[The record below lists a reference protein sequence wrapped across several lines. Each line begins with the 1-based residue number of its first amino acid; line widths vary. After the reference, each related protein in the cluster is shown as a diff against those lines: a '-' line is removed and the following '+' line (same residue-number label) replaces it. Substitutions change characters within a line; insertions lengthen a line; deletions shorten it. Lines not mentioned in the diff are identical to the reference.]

1 MTGFLSHSSQTS
13 LIICSTS
20 DVILNEHLT
29 YYVKKASNWFMNIL
43 TNPNFWL
50 AIGLILIF
58 AELVIPGGV
67 IVFLGGGGIV
77 VAFALWMGWVT
88 DWVDVLTLY
97 FVSSLA
103 LLLSLRSLVMRFA
116 GGDFS
121 RSNTIEILDVFGE
134 IVTVIETIGP
144 GEKPGRI
151 LFRDTQ
157 WAALSDGS
165 EILKGDT
172 ARIIALDNVSYI
184 VEKSSDVEIDSFSG

>member
-1 MTGFLSHSSQTS
+1 
-13 LIICSTS
+13 
-20 DVILNEHLT
+20 
-29 YYVKKASNWFMNIL
+29 MNIL

-50 AIGLILIF
+50 AIGLILMF
-58 AELVIPGGV
+58 AELIIPGGV

-88 DWVDVLTLY
+88 DWVDVMTLY
-97 FVSSLA
+97 FISSLA
-103 LLLSLRSLVMRFA
+103 LLLSLRSLVMKFA

-121 RSNTIEILDVFGE
+121 RSNTMEILDAFGE
-134 IVTVIETIGP
+134 MATVVETIGP

-165 EILKGDT
+165 EILKGEA

-184 VEKSSDVEIDSFSG
+184 VERSLEIDSSSE